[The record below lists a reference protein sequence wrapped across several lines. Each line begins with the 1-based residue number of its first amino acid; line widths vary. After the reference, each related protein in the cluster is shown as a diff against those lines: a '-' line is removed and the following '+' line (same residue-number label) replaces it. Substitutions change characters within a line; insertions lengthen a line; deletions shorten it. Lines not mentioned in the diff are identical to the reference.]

1 MEIQL
6 LRKWIFLS
14 SIYHLN
20 MICDGYNTGLHQY
33 TPITSYQGIKC
44 GGDFQSA
51 ESLEKAM
58 QACDR
63 LEKCTSIATDLN
75 WHRAFPIDERDY
87 DHGCGKAGHHY
98 IETFHLCE
106 GNIHSKYSGV
116 FDCAF
121 TRGRIV
127 YFDLVLGVEVVI
139 LEYILSEN
147 FMFQMITLRIQ
158 TKVLMEVR
166 TKYHQTLKTHILMYR
181 HAIILCYITHNFALY
196 V

>member
-1 MEIQL
+1 MKL
-6 LRKWIFLS
+6 LRESIFFFLFT
-14 SIYHLN
+14 HLN
-20 MICDGYNTGLHQY
+20 MNCLGYNTGLHQY

-44 GGDFQSA
+44 GGDFETA

-58 QACDR
+58 SACDR
-63 LEKCTSIATDLN
+63 LEKCTSISTDLN
-75 WHRAFPIDERDY
+75 WHRAFPIAERDY
-87 DHGCGKAGHHY
+87 DNGCGMAGHHY
-98 IETFHLCE
+98 METFHLCQ
-106 GNIHSKYSGV
+106 GNIHSEYSGS

-127 YFDLVLGVEVVI
+127 YFDLVLNVDVVI

-147 FMFQMITLRIQ
+147 FFQMTTLRIQ
-158 TKVLMEVR
+158 TKAPMEVR

-181 HAIILCYITHNFALY
+181 HAIILCCITHTFALY